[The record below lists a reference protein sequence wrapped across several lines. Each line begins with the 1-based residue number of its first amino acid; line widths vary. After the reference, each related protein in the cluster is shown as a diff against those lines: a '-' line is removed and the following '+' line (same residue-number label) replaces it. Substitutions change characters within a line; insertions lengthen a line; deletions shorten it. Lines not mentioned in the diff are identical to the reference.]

1 MVFLLRWSIII
12 EITDNSSVPTEKH
25 RDELVVNLELEW
37 QLQTNG
43 HIIYAIYSTKLLVNR
58 KK

>member
-43 HIIYAIYSTKLLVNR
+43 HIIYAI
-58 KK
+58 